1 MALVRRPRKKA
12 PKAAPVPKNALEA
25 MLPLYLEWLEVRQY
39 SGETIRTRRNHLEIF
54 LRWCAERGL
63 EDPHEITRPVLE
75 RYQRHL
81 FHYRKRNGQ
90 LLGFRTQH
98 AMLVP
103 LRSWFKWMTRQNHI
117 LHNPASEME
126 LPRRSH
132 SLPKHVLTA
141 EEVEQVLLQPDM
153 RDPMGLRDRAILET
167 LYSTGVR
174 RGELVQIKLYDADL
188 KNGTVFIRQGK
199 GKKDRVVPIG
209 DRAVAW
215 IEKYLRETRPE
226 LAMEPDDMTLFLSQ
240 YGEPI
245 SRDHLSDKVHDYI
258 EAANLG
264 KSGGPHLLRH
274 TMATL
279 MLEGGADVRFI
290 QQILGHSNLSSTEI
304 YTHVS
309 IRQLKQVHQAT
320 HPAQLKPSEAAAHNQ
335 DAEQRAEL
343 LAALDKEGD
352 EEDRE
357 NP

>member
-1 MALVRRPRKKA
+1 MAPLRRLRKAKPR
-12 PKAAPVPKNALEA
+12 PSPPPPRNELEA

-39 SGETIRTRRNHLEIF
+39 SGETIRTRRNHLEVF
-54 LRWCAERGL
+54 LRWCGERGL

-132 SLPKHVLTA
+132 TLPKHVLTA

-209 DRAVAW
+209 DRAIAW
-215 IEKYLRETRPE
+215 IEKYLRETRPQ

-290 QQILGHSNLSSTEI
+290 QQMLGHSNLSSTEI

-320 HPAQLKPSEAAAHNQ
+320 HPAQLKKPETTALRQ

-343 LAALDKEGD
+343 LAALAD
-352 EEDRE
+352 EEAEGEE
-357 NP
+357 NE